1 MTTLAASDLNTQVD
15 ESVSIKH
22 LYNKHR
28 AEIDEL
34 KRLAPPP
41 ATEVDGTPGDGLVCK
56 YDDLFYL
63 RYVLSFPGD
72 QRRAA
77 EAVKFNFDYRASEAH
92 IKRIK
97 KCCTGEVKNDFAIL
111 EAEKW
116 NVAGPLGIDENMN
129 RIVGRGV
136 LKENTGEGFVI
147 VVRIGLCKQEEM
159 VNSLTFDEQKGM
171 QLLHREAGFQYVDK
185 LTRSTGLLCKQVL
198 FFDLKGASL
207 SSMNDSRLRGIQA
220 EVSNI
225 GKKCYPQL
233 VDKLAIVNA
242 PSWFAA
248 LLKVMKAVLPKST
261 LEKIELFSSTDSLW
275 SSEWACRRLNRT
287 NMPCFLGGNL
297 PDSELTPQLSGKC
310 LHETPLPCVSLK
322 PRGRE
327 SVPIVV
333 SNPGK
338 HVVKYLVSVLN
349 RSVSFAITF
358 VPRDANTE
366 SKEATVMRVNGK
378 IEASNGPIR
387 DSLIIT
393 RPGTLNFIFDNSHSM
408 MREKKIKYIISIE
421 PKE

>member
-92 IKRIK
+92 VKRIK

-159 VNSLTFDEQKGM
+159 VNSLTFEEQKGTQIM
-171 QLLHREAGFQYVDK
+171 RLDK
-185 LTRSTGLLCKQVL
+185 
-198 FFDLKGASL
+198 A
-207 SSMNDSRLRGIQA
+207 
-220 EVSNI
+220 
-225 GKKCYPQL
+225 L
-233 VDKLAIVNA
+233 VQQK
-242 PSWFAA
+242 
-248 LLKVMKAVLPKST
+248 
-261 LEKIELFSSTDSLW
+261 
-275 SSEWACRRLNRT
+275 
-287 NMPCFLGGNL
+287 
-297 PDSELTPQLSGKC
+297 
-310 LHETPLPCVSLK
+310 
-322 PRGRE
+322 
-327 SVPIVV
+327 
-333 SNPGK
+333 
-338 HVVKYLVSVLN
+338 
-349 RSVSFAITF
+349 
-358 VPRDANTE
+358 
-366 SKEATVMRVNGK
+366 
-378 IEASNGPIR
+378 
-387 DSLIIT
+387 
-393 RPGTLNFIFDNSHSM
+393 
-408 MREKKIKYIISIE
+408 
-421 PKE
+421 